1 MTSDRRAYDPFAPF
15 TTAAPAAGP
24 APASAPVAEQH
35 EQAQEP
41 SSDAVEAAAQ
51 LPADLDDITKPDLIA
66 LAELAGVATYGT
78 KAEIADRIREAA
90 GQ

>member
-1 MTSDRRAYDPFAPF
+1 VTSDRRAYDPFAPF
-15 TTAAPAAGP
+15 TPAAAAG
-24 APASAPVAEQH
+24 PASAPVAEQH

-41 SSDAVEAAAQ
+41 SGDAVEAAAQ
-51 LPADLDDITKPDLIA
+51 LPADIDDITKPDLIA